1 MLYKTKLGMTDE
13 LLTCRE
19 REIEED
25 DKCMLICSEIA
36 RRKEIQAVRKYYED
50 CLTNNLI
57 IDEYMQREF
66 DH

>member
-36 RRKEIQAVRKYYED
+36 RRKEIQA
-50 CLTNNLI
+50 CN
-57 IDEYMQREF
+57 DEKVLRRLP
-66 DH
+66 DK